1 MQVGLLGGSGQIAQ
15 TYRHLLKEH
24 PWFSLSFIAS
34 RSEKGRLGD
43 LPDCPL
49 LFSSLPSHLAKEW
62 ELFYVEKGYTV
73 ISSSSAFRL
82 DPDVPLI
89 IPELNFEIPKQKWK
103 GTLISKPNCS
113 IQSFL
118 LPLGVLHPHFPIE
131 QIHVTTMQAMSGF
144 GKPQPE
150 FLENVIPYIENEEE
164 KNEREPCK
172 ILKTEIKISAQ
183 CNRVPTKHGHLAS
196 CSVQFAKKPT
206 LEEMKMIWEEFE
218 PLDLPSSP
226 SKLFAFIEAPQP
238 RFDLQPM
245 QIQIGRLRPCP
256 LLDWRFVGLSH
267 NTIRGGAG
275 GGLLIAEKL
284 KAEGHFG

>member
-1 MQVGLLGGSGQIAQ
+1 MEVGLLGGSGQIAES
-15 TYRHLLKEH
+15 YRHLLKGH
-24 PWFSLSFIAS
+24 PWFDLQFIAS
-34 RSEKGRLGD
+34 RQGGGKLGD
-43 LPDCPL
+43 LPEAPL
-49 LFSSLPSHLAKEW
+49 LFSSLPSSLAREW
-62 ELFYVEKGYTV
+62 ELFYVKRGYTV

-82 DPDVPLI
+82 DPRVPLI
-89 IPELNFEIPKQKWK
+89 IPELNFSIPKQPWK
-103 GTLISKPNCS
+103 GTLIAKPNCS

-118 LPLGVLHPHFPIE
+118 LPLGVLHPYFPIE
-131 QIHVTTMQAMSGF
+131 KISVTTMQAMSGA
-144 GKPQPE
+144 GKERDE
-150 FLENVIPYIENEEE
+150 FLHNVIPYIENEEE

-172 ILKTEIKISAQ
+172 ILNAEISISAQ

-196 CSVQFAKKPT
+196 CSVQFAKKPS
-206 LEEMKMIWEEFE
+206 LEEMIEIWEKTK

-226 SKLFAFIEAPQP
+226 AKLFALIDSPQP

-256 LLDWRFVGLSH
+256 LLHWRFVGLSH
-267 NTIRGGAG
+267 NLMRGGAG